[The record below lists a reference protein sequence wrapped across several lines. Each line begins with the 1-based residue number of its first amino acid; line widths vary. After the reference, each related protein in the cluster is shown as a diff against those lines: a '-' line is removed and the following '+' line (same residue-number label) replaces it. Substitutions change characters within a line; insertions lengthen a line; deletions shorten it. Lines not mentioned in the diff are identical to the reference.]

1 MSDTLLSYPAAAA
14 KLGISQMSVRRLV
27 ERGKLRTVR
36 VGERR
41 IFIVAE
47 DIEQM
52 MKPVVEQAADDLAKL
67 RAKSATRRCRLS
79 RASGS

>member
-1 MSDTLLSYPAAAA
+1 MSDLLSYPAAAA

-41 IFIVAE
+41 IFIVADDVE
-47 DIEQM
+47 A
-52 MKPVVEQAADDLAKL
+52 MKQPVIEQAADDLAKV
-67 RAKSATRRCRLS
+67 RAKSATRRCRVRRTS
-79 RASGS
+79 K